1 MLICGV
7 VVVFLLVRRRLIEW
21 SWIELYNSTPLFP
34 GQNEADERDII
45 FRKLGSPNLSNM
57 PKLTTYPEW
66 NANIPN
72 YPGHPLKELVPR
84 MDNDALDL
92 LGVSLIRENDV

>member
-1 MLICGV
+1 
-7 VVVFLLVRRRLIEW
+7 
-21 SWIELYNSTPLFP
+21 
-34 GQNEADERDII
+34 
-45 FRKLGSPNLSNM
+45 M

-92 LGVSLIRENDV
+92 LGVCLIRENDV

>member
-1 MLICGV
+1 
-7 VVVFLLVRRRLIEW
+7 
-21 SWIELYNSTPLFP
+21 
-34 GQNEADERDII
+34 
-45 FRKLGSPNLSNM
+45 M

-92 LGVSLIRENDV
+92 LGVSLVRENDVQKLLTYDPEKRIDCQQALNHPYFKDMNRQRR

>member
-1 MLICGV
+1 MKFKLHA
-7 VVVFLLVRRRLIEW
+7 VREHKSATLDAKEI
-21 SWIELYNSTPLFP
+21 P
-34 GQNEADERDII
+34 ADERDII

-92 LGVSLIRENDV
+92 LGVCLIRENDV